1 MTKKESVIE
10 DWLTA
15 NGNKEIELRVK
26 REIEDYI
33 WRSGVDKR
41 VDSSVV
47 EEEEFTG

>member
-33 WRSGVDKR
+33 WYAETNTQHV
-41 VDSSVV
+41 
-47 EEEEFTG
+47 